1 MPPELQQKGIGLQ
14 LDEVGKLKAVRNE
27 DCREEELR
35 LMGLGDEVRE
45 ARATGRSRLSVGG
58 CGDGISSSG
67 RAGPECKMETGADS
81 EGEVPTEA
89 ECMAEE
95 LRGMGLHAE
104 VDPDTGLMDIAHPR
118 AKPTTFHYPLRDGAQ
133 GPS

>member
-1 MPPELQQKGIGLQ
+1 M
-14 LDEVGKLKAVRNE
+14 DEVGKLKAVRNE

-104 VDPDTGLMDIAHPR
+104 VDPDTGLMDIARPFTILFVTGHR
-118 AKPTTFHYPLRDGAQ
+118 GHRRSVYPLGSLKINVLI
-133 GPS
+133 PL